1 MDDETNERRKK
12 IIKILMMKE
21 YGNQMIEKE
30 IKDKKDKIRK
40 EQEQEKEPEQEPEQG
55 PEQGRG
61 PEQDSEQLQEPEP
74 GREIPGTGSEPGSTN
89 TEQRKY
95 TRKRYDKQRNVLRFP
110 SSKKQMEYNIIKDS
124 TLDSKITTD
133 SNNEDSN
140 NQESVKKELDKEETN
155 KGYTDN
161 TKRKNVV
168 DGNGKRT
175 IKRKKL
181 FFHVKDINMR
191 NKMSKT
197 RFIPNKMDTHVSEYF
212 RPYEKEK
219 IVLPNKRK
227 SIHKKINYELNNRGE
242 DKIKKS
248 RKNFLDIIK
257 I

>member
-1 MDDETNERRKK
+1 MDDETTERRKK

-40 EQEQEKEPEQEPEQG
+40 EQEQEQG
-55 PEQGRG
+55 PEQEQGRR

-74 GREIPGTGSEPGSTN
+74 GREIPGTGSEPESTN
-89 TEQRKY
+89 TERRKY
-95 TRKRYDKQRNVLRFP
+95 TRRRYDKQRNVLRFP
-110 SSKKQMEYNIIKDS
+110 SSKKQMKYNIIKDS

-155 KGYTDN
+155 KGYTDI

-168 DGNGKRT
+168 DGTGNGKRT

-227 SIHKKINYELNNRGE
+227 SIHKNINYELNNRGE

-248 RKNFLDIIK
+248 RKKFLDIIK
-257 I
+257 M